1 MNKTIIDTELT
12 QLDNQSDITQ
22 LDNETIIDKEEISI
36 KIDKFFYN
44 KYEIIKQL
52 PSSGAEADIYIV
64 KNENH
69 EYILKLYRY
78 GMQPS
83 QDMKNKLIEVSEKYP
98 EDIVR
103 IYEIDFDKQSNR
115 WFEIQEYAVHG
126 SLKNLINIDNDF
138 VKKNLKIIIEEVTL
152 LLKSIHNE
160 NIIHR
165 DLKPDNILIRTIH
178 PLDLI
183 ITDFGISSTINEDMS
198 RKMTSKSGTKIYFSP
213 ESFSGYIGKEVD
225 YWALGMIILE
235 ILEDGNLFSGMH
247 EGVIANEIFTKGVE
261 IPDNINKNYSFLLK
275 GLLTRDPK
283 FRWDYHQIEKWL
295 QGEKNIPIHY
305 NYSEAKV
312 KNNNISNIKPYKFK
326 NEEFYEIVDLIEIGY
341 TEENY
346 NSIKEHFMRG
356 YVSVWFEH
364 NNNYDSAIIIDKY
377 LENSDQDL
385 ALLDIYYHFIQ
396 TEDFIFLGKKICLE
410 SLYISCSNV
419 MLKRS
424 SLLDKTIFKNLK
436 SLKKAFNRYV
446 KLKNSKISELEEL
459 SLFFQYADCI
469 DPADTVYL
477 LEMIQYK
484 KLSYNFLKNN
494 QSIAVEKGINNI
506 YKIFHGND
514 YTLPQKLI
522 DEIKNNKLAHLEDDY
537 LTEQQINDFLN
548 SEDFKPLKDIFNF
561 NELNLEAIVK
571 NEEYY
576 YKVKWILNTFN
587 DKDTIDKYID
597 IINNTDINNLGKYLG
612 DYQVQLKLYHI
623 YTEEKRKLSEGR
635 LSVSNSSLIKKTKD
649 VGLILKFDDNL
660 EEYLK
665 NIFLNVEANGDI
677 ILNNQKLIKKF
688 IKKENLSSME
698 IKDLYDLSVR
708 SNKFNNKMKLIGNFK
723 LLILILTPIV
733 IYNAA
738 WYYGVIMSF
747 VFTNIL
753 ASYFGINKNKKS
765 NTDFS
770 RY

>member
-22 LDNETIIDKEEISI
+22 LDNETIIDKEEISN

-115 WFEIQEYAVHG
+115 WFEIQEYAVYG
-126 SLKNLINIDNDF
+126 SLKNLINTDNDF
-138 VKKNLKIIIEEVTL
+138 VKKNLKIIIEEITL

-183 ITDFGISSTINEDMS
+183 ITDFGISSTINEEMS

-247 EGVIANEIFTKGVE
+247 EGIIANEIFTKGVE
-261 IPDNINKNYSFLLK
+261 IPDNINKDYSFLLK

-419 MLKRS
+419 ILKRS

-469 DPADTVYL
+469 DPADIVYL

-494 QSIAVEKGINNI
+494 QSIAVEKGIYNI

-514 YTLPQKLI
+514 YTLPQKL
-522 DEIKNNKLAHLEDDY
+522 
-537 LTEQQINDFLN
+537 
-548 SEDFKPLKDIFNF
+548 
-561 NELNLEAIVK
+561 
-571 NEEYY
+571 
-576 YKVKWILNTFN
+576 
-587 DKDTIDKYID
+587 
-597 IINNTDINNLGKYLG
+597 
-612 DYQVQLKLYHI
+612 
-623 YTEEKRKLSEGR
+623 
-635 LSVSNSSLIKKTKD
+635 
-649 VGLILKFDDNL
+649 
-660 EEYLK
+660 
-665 NIFLNVEANGDI
+665 
-677 ILNNQKLIKKF
+677 
-688 IKKENLSSME
+688 
-698 IKDLYDLSVR
+698 
-708 SNKFNNKMKLIGNFK
+708 MK
-723 LLILILTPIV
+723 
-733 IYNAA
+733 
-738 WYYGVIMSF
+738 
-747 VFTNIL
+747 
-753 ASYFGINKNKKS
+753 
-765 NTDFS
+765 
-770 RY
+770 